1 MHFEVHFLLVLQ
13 PIVKEKNRNNLPVR
27 MEVDCPSAFRL
38 SCMWKSVAL
47 AWTPGSSTNVEEAV
61 HSSVRSKDRR
71 LGSDG
76 CSASAAVVEKN
87 ACGNFQ
93 CQCAKDGDDACLKR
107 CGGRISPIL
116 STHSFLPTT
125 EFVSLLSCNPFD
137 RQETLLLRPGDGK
150 CGRTARDH
158 LNEPCQPTH
167 MLLTVSACSVH

>member
-1 MHFEVHFLLVLQ
+1 MFLQ
-13 PIVKEKNRNNLPVR
+13 PIAKEKIRNNLPVR

-61 HSSVRSKDRR
+61 RSRYRSKDRR
-71 LGSDG
+71 RGSKG
-76 CSASAAVVEKN
+76 CSAAAASVQKD
-87 ACGNFQ
+87 GGGDFQ
-93 CQCAKDGDDACLKR
+93 RECAKCGDDPCYER
-107 CGGRISPIL
+107 RGSSISPIL

-125 EFVSLLSCNPFD
+125 EFVLLLSCTPFD
-137 RQETLLLRPGDGK
+137 RQETLLLRPGHGK